1 MPRKATEARCKVC
14 GTNTNVKKYSPKG
27 SVGDAFF
34 YEKYT
39 HRNGVVHYYMA
50 GNRVQNSSTSEK
62 FEKMIKSNMSRRNY
76 RFKEI
81 KSLFET
87 AFGSVVNNSMISR
100 NLERAIRSNLLE
112 RSVERNIIFYRKVN
126 PSKVTRKMKIS
137 EMSLNWHLS
146 GSRTSVNLFLYVRN
160 DTDSPLTSIPFAL
173 PSGSSDSI
181 DDLNLIAYDQYG
193 SIDKSRISSAYTYP
207 GQILISV
214 SFNKALKP
222 IEKNFVF
229 LKGDF
234 DLNDDS
240 FKFSLPIN
248 IESFKMS
255 FIDNQ
260 TREIHVTK
268 RLLDGIKE
276 SSPEVVK
283 RGTLEGGG
291 SYTEVEFNKLLRG
304 ETVVVSW

>member
-1 MPRKATEARCKVC
+1 MPGNITEVKCKVC
-14 GTNTNVKKYSPKG
+14 GERASVKKYSSKG
-27 SVGDAFF
+27 SRSKAYF

-39 HRNGVVHYYMA
+39 HRNGVVHYFRA
-50 GNRVQNSSTSEK
+50 GNKVQNSSTSEK
-62 FEKMIKSNMSRRNY
+62 FEQMIKSKMSRRNY

-112 RSVERNIIFYRKVN
+112 KSIEKNITFYRKVD
-126 PSKVTRKMKIS
+126 PSKVTKEIKIS
-137 EMSLNWHLS
+137 ETSFNWHLS
-146 GSRTSVNLFLYVRN
+146 GRKASINLFLYLRN
-160 DTDSPLTSIPFAL
+160 DTDRPLTSIPIAL
-173 PSGSSDSI
+173 PSWELDSI
-181 DDLNLIAYDQYG
+181 EDLNLSAYDQYG
-193 SIDKSRISSAYTYP
+193 SIDKSRINSTYTYP

-214 SFNKALKP
+214 SFNKVLKP

-234 DLNDDS
+234 DINDDS

-248 IESFKMS
+248 IDSFKMS

-260 TREIHVTK
+260 TREFCVRR

-276 SSPEVVK
+276 SNPEVVK
-283 RGTLEGGG
+283 RGTLEEGE
-291 SYTEVEFNKLLRG
+291 SYTEVEFDKLVRG
-304 ETVVVSW
+304 ETIVVSW